1 VGNADQRSKKVEGNK
16 IPPYVAALDR
26 AFHQRVNRSLDQAA
40 RALEELRRA
49 SDETIQCGGYDLLGR
64 NVVDEQQHP
73 RSQRLSRGHRFG
85 EFALCS
91 GHLFHFAS
99 VDRFDQGVPR
109 GKVAIQ
115 SSGSYTCLFGDI
127 VQAGV
132 RAETGKRLLRHFQNA
147 SAVPLRIR
155 ARFSLGG
162 F

>member
-1 VGNADQRSKKVEGNK
+1 
-16 IPPYVAALDR
+16 
-26 AFHQRVNRSLDQAA
+26 
-40 RALEELRRA
+40 
-49 SDETIQCGGYDLLGR
+49 
-64 NVVDEQQHP
+64 
-73 RSQRLSRGHRFG
+73 
-85 EFALCS
+85 
-91 GHLFHFAS
+91 
-99 VDRFDQGVPR
+99 
-109 GKVAIQ
+109 VAIQ